1 MVTLST
7 IIHSSDFRFDFV
19 LLFVMGAGGVSM
31 HVNDLCH
38 GALGIYSQYD
48 ERSPALI
55 TCRGRHYFE
64 DPPHPC
70 SGLRGQRSS

>member
-1 MVTLST
+1 
-7 IIHSSDFRFDFV
+7 
-19 LLFVMGAGGVSM
+19 M
-31 HVNDLCH
+31 HVNDGCH

-70 SGLRGQRSS
+70 SGLRGQHSS